1 MLSVVTRSGPLLVIV
16 LFAGC
21 GGTTPAPAPPAPS
34 APPANA
40 PIAQPPP
47 TESRPGWLG
56 VWFETG
62 TTRTV
67 RVVENGPA
75 ALAGIQL
82 GDVIETIDGV
92 AVSASREIV
101 NRVTS
106 ARPGTKITVGYKR
119 RGTSHTT
126 VVELGTRPPDERLMR
141 DAIVDQPAPDFT
153 APALDGSPAFKLADL
168 RGNVILIDFWA
179 TWCGPCTFQFPHL
192 KDWHQRYT
200 SRGLRILALSDEEAD
215 LVRDFTRTEK
225 LT

>member
-1 MLSVVTRSGPLLVIV
+1 
-16 LFAGC
+16 
-21 GGTTPAPAPPAPS
+21 
-34 APPANA
+34 
-40 PIAQPPP
+40 
-47 TESRPGWLG
+47 
-56 VWFETG
+56 
-62 TTRTV
+62 
-67 RVVENGPA
+67 VVENGPA

-225 LT
+225 LTYPIGLDPDARIRVAYLVPGMPTTVIIDRKGIVRYVAIGTADPVEIENVIKRLL